1 MLEFFFSFFAVIVV
15 AVIVWYFSIE
25 KLRSN
30 YKSTVF
36 QLEEYKNQNASLDQ
50 KIKDIYQEN
59 ISLVKEVA
67 LLQSELKY
75 KVRELETL
83 STSAEKNHET
93 LNMQFKLLAESLLE
107 EKSKKFTD
115 QNKINIE
122 SILKPLGEKIEKF
135 EKTIIQTNQD
145 SIERTASLKTEVKK
159 LSEVSAK
166 ANQEAENLSKA
177 IKGDTKFQGNWGE
190 FILEKILEKSGLKK
204 DREYVVQSSY
214 KNEDGKQFRPDIVIN
229 LPDNKNLVIDA
240 KISLVNYE
248 RFFNAATIEDQQD
261 ELKKHIDSIRRHIK
275 DLCQKEYQQLYELKS
290 LDFVLMFIPIEP
302 AFGLAMQHD
311 NDLFNFAYEKNIII
325 VSPSTLLATLRTI
338 ANIWQNEYRNLYA
351 YEIARQ
357 SGEMYNKF
365 VSFLEDLK
373 KIGVKLSQSQ
383 EVYSEAMKKLSDGNG
398 NLIKRAERIK
408 LLGAKA
414 SKQIS
419 HESILEGH
427 ID

>member
-1 MLEFFFSFFAVIVV
+1 MYQFVYIVLAFFSGGLLIWWIIV
-15 AVIVWYFSIE
+15 E
-25 KLRSN
+25 KNRNKFNDNLS
-30 YKSTVF
+30 
-36 QLEEYKNQNASLDQ
+36 LLDEYKNKNTSLDQ
-50 KIKDIYQEN
+50 KITDLSQEN
-59 ISLVKEVA
+59 ISLIKEVT
-67 LLQSELKY
+67 LLQSDLKY
-75 KVRELETL
+75 KIKELEIL
-83 STSAEKNHET
+83 NTSAEKNHET

-166 ANQEAENLSKA
+166 ANQEAENLSRA

-214 KNEDGKQFRPDIVIN
+214 KNEEGKQFRPDIVIN

-302 AFGLAMQHD
+302 AFGLAMQQD

-373 KIGVKLSQSQ
+373 KIGIKLSQSQ
-383 EVYSEAMKKLSDGNG
+383 DVYNEAMKKLSDGNG

-414 SKQIS
+414 SRQIS

>member
-1 MLEFFFSFFAVIVV
+1 MHEIFYYFIAFFLGALF
-15 AVIVWYFSIE
+15 VWYLVVDNIRN
-25 KLRSN
+25 KLN
-30 YKSTVF
+30 GTIL
-36 QLEEYKNQNASLDQ
+36 QLEDFKSQNNLCNQKNTDLS
-50 KIKDIYQEN
+50 QEN
-59 ISLVKEVA
+59 ISLIKEVT

-75 KVRELETL
+75 KVKELETINI
-83 STSAEKNHET
+83 SAEKNHET
-93 LNMQFKLLAESLLE
+93 LNMQFKLLAENLLE

-248 RFFNAATIEDQQD
+248 RFFNAVTIEDQQD

-302 AFGLAMQHD
+302 AFGLAMQQD

-365 VSFLEDLK
+365 VNFLEDLK
-373 KIGVKLSQSQ
+373 KIGIKLSQSQ

-414 SKQIS
+414 SKHIS